1 MIIIVNKN
9 RAQGDYQTITKAE
22 DCTVPE
28 ASLPPQSKSMPSERA
43 LAVPYILAE
52 GLSPSGLSFCHLYGF

>member
-43 LAVPYILAE
+43 LAVPYLK
-52 GLSPSGLSFCHLYGF
+52 